1 VRRECCGRSSWSQ
14 GRLHRCSFRAKDGR
28 AYPVARIRAIH
39 PPRPDA
45 IAVALDGGEV
55 VEAWPSDIAELARR
69 PVLGFAAQ
77 EGAYVVRLEG
87 ASAGDEVSKTAIVG
101 WCVGMDGKTYPVTV
115 NGVNGR
121 RRRGA
126 GGDDGGRQG
135 LAPGRRALGQH
146 RRLHRQPA
154 RGAESSL
161 VGAPPACCCSMAERM
176 ARMRPTNSSREFSE
190 G

>member
-1 VRRECCGRSSWSQ
+1 MF
-14 GRLHRCSFRAKDGR
+14 FRAKDGR

-77 EGAYVVRLEG
+77 EGACVVRLEG
-87 ASAGDEVSKTAIVG
+87 ASAGDDVSKTAIVG

-115 NGVNGR
+115 NGVN
-121 RRRGA
+121 
-126 GGDDGGRQG
+126 DGVAEA
-135 LAPGRRALGQH
+135 LAVMTTDGKVSRPDAELWDSIDACIASLRAALK
-146 RRLHRQPA
+146 A
-154 RGAESSL
+154 A
-161 VGAPPACCCSMAERM
+161 
-176 ARMRPTNSSREFSE
+176 
-190 G
+190 

>member
-1 VRRECCGRSSWSQ
+1 MF
-14 GRLHRCSFRAKDGR
+14 FRAKDGR

-77 EGAYVVRLEG
+77 EGACVVRLEG

-115 NGVNGR
+115 NGVNDGVAEALAVMTADGKVSR
-121 RRRGA
+121 PDA
-126 GGDDGGRQG
+126 GLWDSIDACIAS
-135 LAPGRRALGQH
+135 LRAALK
-146 RRLHRQPA
+146 A
-154 RGAESSL
+154 A
-161 VGAPPACCCSMAERM
+161 
-176 ARMRPTNSSREFSE
+176 
-190 G
+190 